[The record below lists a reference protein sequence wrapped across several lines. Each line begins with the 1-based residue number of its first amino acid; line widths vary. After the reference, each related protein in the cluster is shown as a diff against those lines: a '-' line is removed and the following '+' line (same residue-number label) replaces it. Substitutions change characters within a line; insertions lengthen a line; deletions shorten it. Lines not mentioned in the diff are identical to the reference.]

1 MVYVAILLVMVLLRF
16 CLPQDTPKN
25 RRIFVGASCMLFV
38 FFAACRAPEVGRD
51 TALFLDVFDKLHGR
65 GFLDAQIF
73 SSWVEPGFR
82 LLCWLL
88 GQFTANG
95 QWLVVVTAVM
105 IHVSVCVFI
114 YRHSRNPYLSCFLY
128 LTLMLYPWYLNVM
141 RQALAISVLLFAWQ
155 PFKQKRFLRFSFLV
169 LLAATFHTSAL
180 VFVVCPL
187 LTLIPV
193 TKKSLYV
200 LMPITLLLATAG
212 AAFVRPLL
220 GWVTAL
226 LPRYADYEP
235 TTFFALYGFLSL
247 FLIATGY
254 GVWRLYYAKPAMA
267 TGDVKGRVDERGFL
281 TLMMLIGVIV
291 AAMMTQFGQ
300 LQRVFNYFEVLYL
313 LWLPMVVPPAFFEKE
328 GRHLALPVVEIVV
341 LLIALTYFL
350 FILFARSALWYD
362 ALPYC
367 FFWQ

>member
-1 MVYVAILLVMVLLRF
+1 MVYVGILLVMVLLRL
-16 CLPQDTPKN
+16 CLPQDTQKN
-25 RRIFVGASCMLFV
+25 RRIFVGTCCMLFV
-38 FFAACRAPEVGRD
+38 LFAACRAPEVGRD

-65 GFLDAQIF
+65 GFLDTQIF

-88 GQFTANG
+88 AQFTSNG
-95 QWLVVVTAVM
+95 QWLVVVTSVI

-114 YRHSRNPYLSCFLY
+114 YRHTQNPYLACFLY

-141 RQALAISVLLFAWQ
+141 RQALAISVLLFAWGA
-155 PFKQKRFLRFSFLV
+155 FRQKHFLRFSFLV

-180 VFVVCPL
+180 MFLLCPL

-193 TKKSLYV
+193 SKKSLRILLPATV
-200 LMPITLLLATAG
+200 LLAVAG
-212 AAFVRPLL
+212 AVFVRPLL

-235 TTFFALYGFLSL
+235 TTFLALYGFLAL
-247 FLIATGY
+247 FVIVTGY
-254 GVWRLYYAKPAMA
+254 GVWRLYYAKTA
-267 TGDVKGRVDERGFL
+267 TTAEIIKGRVDECGFL
-281 TLMMLIGVIV
+281 TLMMLIGVVV

-300 LQRVFNYFEVLYL
+300 LQRVFNYFEVFYL
-313 LWLPMVVPPAFFEKE
+313 LWLPMVVPPAFFEKKHK
-328 GRHLALPVVEIVV
+328 HLAFPVVEIVV
-341 LLIALTYFL
+341 LLVALAYFF

-362 ALPYC
+362 ALPYR